1 MQRPQNDRDE
11 VDRAHFP
18 SQKET
23 DAMNELRSRTLVI
36 STGNVA
42 LTVIIDH

>member
-18 SQKET
+18 SKKET
-23 DAMNELRSRTLVI
+23 DAMNESNLRSR
-36 STGNVA
+36 
-42 LTVIIDH
+42 DK